1 MYIYFSRL
9 NVAQLGYSIL
19 MKFSV
24 NQTRLVSPCGDFR
37 GDGCEGNE
45 EQQHG
50 IDKVTICLEG
60 LLPER
65 RLKVLLLSLIQ

>member
-9 NVAQLGYSIL
+9 NVTQLGYSIL

-24 NQTRLVSPCGDFR
+24 DQTRLVSPCGDFR
-37 GDGCEGNE
+37 GDGCKANE

-50 IDKVTICLEG
+50 IDKVTNLFG
-60 LLPER
+60 GT
-65 RLKVLLLSLIQ
+65 SS

>member
-1 MYIYFSRL
+1 MGYIYIFSRL
-9 NVAQLGYSIL
+9 NGTELGYRIL

-24 NQTRLVSPCGDFR
+24 DQTRLMSPCGDFR

-50 IDKVTICLEG
+50 IDKLTNLFAG
-60 LLPER
+60 T
-65 RLKVLLLSLIQ
+65 SS

>member
-1 MYIYFSRL
+1 
-9 NVAQLGYSIL
+9 

-24 NQTRLVSPCGDFR
+24 DQTRLVSPCGDFR

-50 IDKVTICLEG
+50 IDKLTNLFG
-60 LLPER
+60 GT
-65 RLKVLLLSLIQ
+65 SS

>member
-1 MYIYFSRL
+1 MYGYSSRL
-9 NVAQLGYSIL
+9 NVTQLGYSIL

-24 NQTRLVSPCGDFR
+24 DQTRLVSPCGDFR

-50 IDKVTICLEG
+50 IGKLANLFGGT
-60 LLPER
+60 
-65 RLKVLLLSLIQ
+65 SS